1 MVDDFKLFSL
11 KLLPVQSGNTV
22 LNYTYST
29 KSLGVVI
36 DCRLFWRDQVHEMW
50 KSYCEQINILKLLED
65 IYFKTIIPHVTFSIS
80 VWGSCSPAIFAE
92 IDQLHLHVRAAKIID
107 SLPKN
112 IMECDILQR
121 VHWQSLG
128 YIYKCR
134 LAIEM
139 FKANTC

>member
-1 MVDDFKLFSL
+1 MKCESHIVNKLIF
-11 KLLPVQSGNTV
+11 
-22 LNYTYST
+22 
-29 KSLGVVI
+29 
-36 DCRLFWRDQVHEMW
+36 F
-50 KSYCEQINILKLLED
+50 KLLED

-80 VWGSCSPAIFAE
+80 VWGSCCPATFAE
-92 IDQLHLHVRAAKIID
+92 IDQLHLHVRAAKIIN
-107 SLPKN
+107 SLPTN